1 MLLIM
6 TLHLLLLLQFLL
18 SPLTIQRQATELAL
32 DEADL
37 ERVLLRIHA
46 VLIVVLAAVR
56 QELLMLLMLDGA
68 QALATRD
75 TAIEAAA
82 AR

>member
-18 SPLTIQRQATELAL
+18 SPLTVEGQATELAL

-46 VLIVVLAAVR
+46 VLIVLAAVR